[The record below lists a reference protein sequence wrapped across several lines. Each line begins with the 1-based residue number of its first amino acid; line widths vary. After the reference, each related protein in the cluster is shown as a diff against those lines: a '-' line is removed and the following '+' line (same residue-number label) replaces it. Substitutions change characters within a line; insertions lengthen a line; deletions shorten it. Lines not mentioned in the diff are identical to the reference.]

1 MSSVLRHRATFAR
14 SLRRFLTDD
23 TGQDLLE
30 YAILTALVAVGS
42 VALFSALAL
51 IMRQDYENVWQQS
64 AQDNWEPCAPNG
76 GACP

>member
-1 MSSVLRHRATFAR
+1 MVEYRAAFTALLRE
-14 SLRRFLTDD
+14 FLFDD

-30 YAILTALVAVGS
+30 YAILTALIAVGS
-42 VALFSALAL
+42 VLLFSTLAV
-51 IMRQDYENVWQQS
+51 IMRQDYENAWQQH